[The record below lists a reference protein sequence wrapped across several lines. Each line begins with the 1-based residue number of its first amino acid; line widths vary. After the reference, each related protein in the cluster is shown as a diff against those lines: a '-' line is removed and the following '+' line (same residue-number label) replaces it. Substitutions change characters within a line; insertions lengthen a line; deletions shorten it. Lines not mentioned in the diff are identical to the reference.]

1 MYVRVLHGC
10 ILHVKQVQN
19 VRYIAF
25 YILSSYYLFR
35 IIFSPSGRVHY
46 VTCIGDRYMLQKLIP
61 IETHTISARLA
72 VCIMWSCIGGQVHAA
87 KLVQSR
93 KHILYQPIWLC
104 ALCDLYWEQVH
115 AAKLISNTYYITYD
129 YMIACNVHNRNTYYI
144 SPSGCVHY
152 VTCIGNRYMLQNLY
166 RTHIISLVIIWL
178 HVMYISQHILYPSV
192 WLCALCN
199 LYWGTGTCCKLIP
212 KHILYHFWLYDCM

>member
-1 MYVRVLHGC
+1 
-10 ILHVKQVQN
+10 
-19 VRYIAF
+19 
-25 YILSSYYLFR
+25 
-35 IIFSPSGRVHY
+35 
-46 VTCIGDRYMLQKLIP
+46 MLLKLISNTYY
-61 IETHTISARLA
+61 ITYGYMIACNVH
-72 VCIMWSCIGGQVHAA
+72 IGI
-87 KLVQSR
+87 
-93 KHILYQPIWLC
+93 ILYQPIWLC

-115 AAKLISNTYYITYD
+115 AANLYRHILYHLWLYD
-129 YMIACNVHNRNTYYI
+129 YMYCTYRDIYYI

-152 VTCIGNRYMLQNLY
+152 VACIGNRYMLQNLY